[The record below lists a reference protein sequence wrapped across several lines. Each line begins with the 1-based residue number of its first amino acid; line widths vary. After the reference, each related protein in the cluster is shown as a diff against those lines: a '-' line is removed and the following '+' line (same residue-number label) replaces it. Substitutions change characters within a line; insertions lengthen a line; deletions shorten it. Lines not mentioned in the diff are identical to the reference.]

1 MSIDKL
7 LNALK
12 AVICLD
18 ERHPTYEKTIIS
30 KIRFLKHWHSLTEE
44 QRRSAIPDERI
55 FKTAVQEIESLNL
68 NDEASLRELLEK

>member
-18 ERHPTYEKTIIS
+18 ERHPTFEKTIIS

-68 NDEASLRELLEK
+68 NDEASLRGLLVK